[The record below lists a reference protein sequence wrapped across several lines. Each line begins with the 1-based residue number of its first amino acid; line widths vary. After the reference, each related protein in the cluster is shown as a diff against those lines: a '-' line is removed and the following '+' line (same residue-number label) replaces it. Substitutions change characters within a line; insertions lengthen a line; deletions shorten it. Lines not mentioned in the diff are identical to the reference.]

1 MTYLTWGNSSCLHHY
16 DAVHTEINMLL
27 TPQSKKI
34 DHNTKINEFE
44 KKITDDDHDQYIT
57 SPKCFPARLKE
68 ANDSKKEKLKQ
79 YQQKN

>member
-1 MTYLTWGNSSCLHHY
+1 
-16 DAVHTEINMLL
+16 MLL

-34 DHNTKINEFE
+34 DYNTKINEFE